1 MVVFLNEEIKVG
13 AVFKNGNVFP
23 KWFQSRSKKIIVEE
37 ITYSWKRKNGENNLI
52 YFSVSDGVNLYEL
65 SFQPDSLLWNLEAC
79 G

>member
-1 MVVFLNEEIKVG
+1 MVVFLNEKIKVG

-23 KWFQSRSKKIIVEE
+23 KWFESHSKKIIVKE
-37 ITYSWKRKNGENNLI
+37 ITYSWKRKNGGNNLI

-65 SFQPDSLLWNLEAC
+65 SFQPDNLLWNLEAC